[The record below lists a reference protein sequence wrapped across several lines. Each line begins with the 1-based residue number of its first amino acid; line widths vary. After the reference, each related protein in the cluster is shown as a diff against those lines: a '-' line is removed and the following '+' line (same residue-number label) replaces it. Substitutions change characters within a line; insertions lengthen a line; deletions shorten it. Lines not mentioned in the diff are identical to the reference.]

1 LAFEEFFN
9 LFVLE
14 DVLLLIIVTYSI
26 SLSFG
31 YILQKYLRMPW
42 MFSSLFLGLI
52 LSALGLFGSTIES
65 DLFKLLET
73 LGMYLLLFIIGYSI
87 EFKKMAKLR
96 NQVILGTVVIISC
109 EGFFGSLLLYL
120 VFPAGINNSY
130 LVALITAFSFA
141 TVGEAVLLP
150 ILNEFKII
158 KTTFGQLTL
167 GIGTLDDIVEVLML
181 TTVSVLPAFLPIVL
195 TQNFPDPLMVLTDLA
210 LLLLLTLI
218 MIKVGGRISEALE
231 ENHLPSFMYSLLTL
245 LVFFSFIALGNL
257 VTESVA
263 SVGAIFGGMVLRE
276 LLPKEKLIQNEQAIE
291 FLGYIFLSPFFF
303 LSVGASVSLTS
314 IIVSPLLVSL
324 ILLVANGS
332 KYLASVTLFRR
343 LLGFKYASLLGI
355 GLGIRFS
362 TSLVV
367 QFILLKSGLITL
379 DLYSS
384 LIAAAIIATPVI
396 IIAYSWALSRGKPP

>member
-1 LAFEEFFN
+1 
-9 LFVLE
+9 LFILE
-14 DVLLLIIVTYSI
+14 DVLFLIIITYSV

-52 LSALGLFGSTIES
+52 LSALGLFGPTIDS
-65 DLFKLLET
+65 DLFRLLET

-87 EFKKMAKLR
+87 DFKKMAKLR
-96 NQVILGTVVIISC
+96 NHVIMGTLIIIAS

-120 VFPAGINNSY
+120 LFPGGINNSY
-130 LVALITAFSFA
+130 MVALITAFSFA

-158 KTTFGQLTL
+158 RTTFGQLTL
-167 GIGTLDDIVEVLML
+167 GIGTLDDIIEVLML
-181 TTVSVLPAFLPIVL
+181 TAVSVLPAFLPIVL
-195 TQNFPDPLMVLTDLA
+195 TQDFPDPSMVLIDMC
-210 LLLLLTLI
+210 LLLVLTFI
-218 MIKVGGRISEALE
+218 MVKVGGRVSEALE
-231 ENHLPSFMYSLLTL
+231 GNHVPSFMYSLLTL

-257 VTESVA
+257 VAESVA
-263 SVGAIFGGMVLRE
+263 SVGAILGGIVLRE
-276 LLPKEKLIQNEQAIE
+276 LLPKERLVQNEHAIE
-291 FLGYIFLSPFFF
+291 FIGYIFLSPFFF
-303 LSVGASVSLTS
+303 LSVGASVSLVS
-314 IIVSPLLVSL
+314 IVVSPLLVTL

-362 TSLVV
+362 TSLIV
-367 QFILLKSGLITL
+367 QFILLRSGLITL

-384 LIAAAIIATPVI
+384 LIAAAIFATPVI
-396 IIAYSWALSRGKPP
+396 IIAYSWALSKGKPP